1 MGRFSP
7 TVAPVANDG
16 LANALG
22 NFTESYMQFSARRR
36 QKDMDAIETGVGLTP
51 VDGSGQP
58 DNGPSAPSRAITALR
73 SRLTGQMNPN
83 DVGDAVRRAAPAVQG
98 ANAVNAGIA
107 ERLSAASDG
116 QPPSGPGG
124 FVQPQPTGG
133 GNYATNEAIPG
144 GSFPDLPRKMRLPSG
159 QIVDT
164 MMTPMGQ
171 RMAQARL
178 AALGMGSEIGLR
190 NSEIE
195 KNRREAATP
204 RLGDAN
210 YAAAIGQVEQ
220 AKALAVLPV
229 EIQKQVAA
237 GQISLRVA
245 LATEAARGNTQAA
258 LQLNSQQFTAGENEK
273 NRGAEATRQETAKGA
288 DLSNKLTEIR
298 ATQAG
303 QFLPSLI
310 RGAKSFAGAGQI
322 DVPGVTQ
329 PLGSKP
335 AAAPAAAP
343 PSPAD
348 MKQKRAD
355 WDAAAAHARANK
367 QDPDT
372 LLGPRP

>member
-107 ERLSAASDG
+107 ERLSGASDG

-124 FVQPQPTGG
+124 FVQPQPTVG

-159 QIVDT
+159 QIIDT

-273 NRGAEATRQETAKGA
+273 NRTATATNEQSRLSG
-288 DLSNKLTEIR
+288 DLSNKLAE
-298 ATQAG
+298 TQYTQSGQIIPNLVRGVKGAWSAG
-303 QFLPSLI
+303 QVN
-310 RGAKSFAGAGQI
+310 
-322 DVPGVTQ
+322 VPGITR
-329 PLGSKP
+329 PLGSKTTQPGP
-335 AAAPAAAP
+335 AGGDVPA
-343 PSPAD
+343 
-348 MKQKRAD
+348 QRAH
-355 WDAAAAHARANK
+355 WDAAAAQLRAQK
-367 QDPDT
+367 QDPDAV
-372 LLGPRP
+372 LGARP

>member
-22 NFTESYMQFSARRR
+22 NFTESYMQFAARRR

-51 VDGSGQP
+51 VDPNNPNPTSPPSGP
-58 DNGPSAPSRAITALR
+58 LAALR
-73 SRLTGQMNPN
+73 ARLTGRTNPN
-83 DVGDAVRRAAPAVQG
+83 DIATAVRNAAPAVQG

-107 ERLSAASDG
+107 ENLSRSSDG
-116 QPPSGPGG
+116 SPPTGPGG
-124 FVQPQPTGG
+124 FVANRPTSG
-133 GNYATNEAIPG
+133 GNYATNEAVPG
-144 GSFPDLPRKMRLPSG
+144 GSFPDLPQQMRLPSG
-159 QIVDT
+159 QIVPL

-171 RMAQARL
+171 RMMAARL

-190 NSEIE
+190 NSEIA
-195 KNRREAATP
+195 KNQREAATP
-204 RLGDAN
+204 RLGDPG

-258 LQLNSQQFTAGENEK
+258 LQLNQQQFTAGENTK
-273 NRGAEATRQETAKGA
+273 NRSAEAERQTTAKGEE
-288 DLSNKLTEIR
+288 LSNKLTEIQE
-298 ATQAG
+298 TQKG
-303 QFLPSLI
+303 QVLPTLI
-310 RGAKSFAGAGQI
+310 RGVKGAFTAGKV
-322 DVPGVTQ
+322 DVPGVTR
-329 PLGSKP
+329 PLGSKESAP
-335 AAAPAAAP
+335 ATAAP
-343 PSPAD
+343 SGD
-348 MKQKRAD
+348 VKTQRAD
-355 WDAAAAHARANK
+355 WDAAAAHARQQGK
-367 QDPDT
+367 DPDD